1 MTVHRIIRSRKTNML
16 AWGAM
21 LAAGLFSVSARADE
35 WTKRTI
41 LTVKEPIQV
50 TDTVLQPGKYV
61 FRLIMNGT
69 LGVDRHVVQIFDGNE
84 QHIIDTVVTQP
95 TIRPHATGT
104 TQFTWWET
112 PPGTA
117 KALRDWYYPG
127 ETVGDE
133 FPYPKQTKMVA
144 TVVPPPPVASSTEAT
159 TTTTTAAP
167 PPESAPEPQPETPE
181 VQPEPAPQQPAAAPP
196 AEPSAD
202 RAAPAELPKTS
213 SQYSLIGLCGIA
225 LAGLGGTLLLKR
237 TA

>member
-1 MTVHRIIRSRKTNML
+1 MIVHRIIHSRKTTTL
-16 AWGAM
+16 ALGAM
-21 LAAGLFSVSARADE
+21 FAAGLFTVSARADE
-35 WTKRTI
+35 WTKRTT

-50 TDTVLQPGKYV
+50 SNAVLQPGKYV
-61 FRLIMNGT
+61 FRLILNGT
-69 LGVDRHVVQIFDGNE
+69 LGVDRHVVQVFDGKE
-84 QHIIDTVVTQP
+84 QHIIETVVTQA

-117 KALRDWYYPG
+117 RALRDWYYPG
-127 ETVGDE
+127 ETTGDE
-133 FPYPKQTKMVA
+133 FPYPKQAKLVA
-144 TVVPPPPVASSTEAT
+144 TVVPPPPMNAASSE

-167 PPESAPEPQPETPE
+167 PEPTPAPAETPE
-181 VQPEPAPQQPAAAPP
+181 AQPEPAPQQPAAAPP
-196 AEPSAD
+196 APAETPAP
-202 RAAPAELPKTS
+202 APAELPKTG